1 MKALVVGFSSIGNRH
16 INNLLKIPNIT
27 VIICTK
33 RKDVTNRKNCIVFDS
48 LEKCISQNPDF
59 AIVSNVT
66 SLHAK
71 TALKLAN
78 AGIDIFVEKPLSNSI
93 IGIKNLID
101 VVRKKKLISMVGC
114 NFRFHECIEKIKQII
129 DKGEVGK
136 VISIKVESGSY
147 LPNWHPYE
155 DYKKSYAS
163 RNDLGGGVV
172 LTCIH
177 EIDYLYWFFGNVK
190 EVVSITGKYSDL
202 EITSEDLSSI
212 LMKFKNGVIAEIHL
226 DYFQR
231 PDFRSC
237 KVIGTNGTIY
247 WDSLKNQVR
256 MYDVKKKK
264 WIEKIKLKRYNHNS
278 MYISEISHFL
288 SCVKNKKRTI
298 NPINQGAQIL
308 DIALS
313 IKKSSKMKKVLKV

>member
-1 MKALVVGFSSIGNRH
+1 MKALVVGFGSIGKRH
-16 INNLLKIPNIT
+16 INNLLKIPNIM

-33 RKDVTNRKNCIVFDS
+33 RKDVTNRKNCIVSDS

-71 TALKLAN
+71 TVLKLAN

-114 NFRFHECIEKIKQII
+114 NFRFHECIQKIKQII
-129 DKGEVGK
+129 DKGEVGR
-136 VISIKVESGSY
+136 VICIKVESGSY

-155 DYKKSYAS
+155 DYKKSCAS

-202 EITSEDLSSI
+202 EITTEDLSSI

-278 MYISEISHFL
+278 MYISEISHFIN
-288 SCVKNKKRTI
+288 SVKNKKRTI

-308 DIALS
+308 NIALS
-313 IKKSSKMKKVLKV
+313 IKKSSKIKKILKV